1 MMIEARGLVRTFKT
15 RRGPVQAVQGVDL
28 AVADGEIVGFLGPNG
43 AGKTTTM
50 RMLATLIQPTSGTA
64 TVAGCDLAKD
74 PVGVRRRIGYVP
86 QSGSTL
92 PEAIAGDEVVD
103 HARLYGVPK
112 AEAAARG
119 QRLFEELDLQG
130 LWRRQCKT
138 LSGGQRRRLDI
149 VMGLIHDPKLIFLDE
164 PTTGLDPQARAN
176 LWEHIRG
183 LRARG
188 ATIFITTHYLDEADA
203 LCDRILV
210 IDHGKIVGS
219 GSPEELKQQV
229 SGDGV
234 RLELADAAQAPAVSK
249 IVRELDGAVEV
260 EAEGDSV
267 GFRIP
272 RGGAVLPS
280 LLRSIDAQGIE
291 LTGVEVHRPTLDDV
305 FLTMTGRSLRDDDA
319 TASTEPAEK
328 EVAA

>member
-15 RRGPVQAVQGVDL
+15 KRGPVEAVQGVDL
-28 AVADGEIVGFLGPNG
+28 DVADGEIVGFLGPNG

-50 RMLATLIQPTSGTA
+50 RMLATLIKPTAGTA

-74 PVGVRRRIGYVP
+74 PVGVRRGIGYVS

-112 AEAAARG
+112 AKAAADG
-119 QRLFEELDLQG
+119 QRLFEELDLPG

-176 LWEHIRG
+176 LWQHIRS
-183 LRARG
+183 LRDRG
-188 ATIFITTHYLDEADA
+188 ATIFLTTHYLDEADA

-210 IDHGKIVGS
+210 IDHGKIVAAGT
-219 GSPEELKQQV
+219 PDALKQQV
-229 SGDGV
+229 SGDAV
-234 RLELADAAQAPAVSK
+234 RISLVDAVQAPAVTK
-249 IVRELDGAVEV
+249 IVRELEGATAFETDGDV
-260 EAEGDSV
+260 V

-272 RGGAVLPS
+272 RGGSVLPG
-280 LLRSIDAQGIE
+280 LLRQIDAQGIE
-291 LTGVEVHRPTLDDV
+291 LAGVEVHRPTLDDV
-305 FLTMTGRSLRDDDA
+305 FLTMTGRSLRDEDA
-319 TASTEPAEK
+319 AAPQTEEA
-328 EVAA
+328 VA

>member
-1 MMIEARGLVRTFKT
+1 
-15 RRGPVQAVQGVDL
+15 
-28 AVADGEIVGFLGPNG
+28 
-43 AGKTTTM
+43 M

-103 HARLYGVPK
+103 HARLYGVDK
-112 AEAAARG
+112 RTAIADG
-119 QRLFEELDLQG
+119 QRLFDELDLPG
-130 LWRRQCKT
+130 LWKRQCKT

-149 VMGLIHDPKLIFLDE
+149 VMGLIHKPKLIFLDE

-176 LWEHIRG
+176 LWQHIRG
-183 LRARG
+183 LRDRG
-188 ATIFITTHYLDEADA
+188 ATIFLTTHYLDEADA

-210 IDHGKIVGS
+210 IDHGKIVAAGK
-219 GSPEELKQQV
+219 PEELKQQV
-229 SGDGV
+229 SGDAV
-234 RLELADAAQAPAVSK
+234 RLSLVDPATAPDVTK
-249 IVRELDGAVEV
+249 IVEALPAATNFETDG
-260 EAEGDSV
+260 DMV

-272 RGGAVLPS
+272 AGGSVLPG

-291 LTGVEVHRPTLDDV
+291 LNGVEVHRPTLDDV
-305 FLTMTGRSLRDDDA
+305 FLTMTGRSLRED
-319 TASTEPAEK
+319 TGTPAVEGEQEK
-328 EVAA
+328 EAVA